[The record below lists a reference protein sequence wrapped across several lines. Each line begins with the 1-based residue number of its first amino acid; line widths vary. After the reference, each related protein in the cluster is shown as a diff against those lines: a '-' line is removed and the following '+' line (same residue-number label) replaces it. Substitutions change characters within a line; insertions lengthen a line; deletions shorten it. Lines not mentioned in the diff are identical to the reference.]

1 MMPGRS
7 PDRFRRLKP
16 LFGKRINAP
25 WIEYQTADVEREA
38 WPENCRGIPHHDV
51 SPGDTS
57 LLPA

>member
-38 WPENCRGIPHHDV
+38 WPENCRGIPRRA
-51 SPGDTS
+51 S
-57 LLPA
+57 LAKCWI